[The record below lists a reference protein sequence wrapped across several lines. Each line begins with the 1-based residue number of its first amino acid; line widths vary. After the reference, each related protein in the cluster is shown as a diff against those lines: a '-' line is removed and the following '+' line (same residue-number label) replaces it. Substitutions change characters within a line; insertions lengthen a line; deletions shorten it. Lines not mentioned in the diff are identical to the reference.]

1 MTKLALF
8 KEPTCSLILRS
19 SSMRYKVR
27 AALSSVRGSTNTA
40 GSTKPWRGEREGGKC
55 QRKMKRRGEE
65 KEGGRNSEQLHGDG
79 ERQEGMR
86 HEGKWGEEI
95 NKLNCV
101 SSVFDELSHICVWPC
116 TVPSS
121 FLGGSLQ
128 AVLHMLTNEL
138 KYLSKL
144 SSVFLSSRASAL
156 NWDQSKAFLSG
167 SYTTPNDDTV
177 R

>member
-1 MTKLALF
+1 
-8 KEPTCSLILRS
+8 
-19 SSMRYKVR
+19 MRYKVR
-27 AALSSVRGSTNTA
+27 AALSSVRGSTSTA
-40 GSTKPWRGEREGGKC
+40 GST
-55 QRKMKRRGEE
+55 
-65 KEGGRNSEQLHGDG
+65 N
-79 ERQEGMR
+79 
-86 HEGKWGEEI
+86 
-95 NKLNCV
+95 
-101 SSVFDELSHICVWPC
+101 
-116 TVPSS
+116 PSS

-128 AVLHMLTNEL
+128 AVLHMLTKEL